1 MEYTKA
7 LADLIEEFNKF
18 PGVGPKSAQRMA
30 FSVLKKSTEQNQK
43 FIEIVRRAKNEI
55 KQCEICFNL
64 CSDTICE
71 ICQDSRRNKSIICI
85 VEEVKDLIAI
95 EKTKEFR
102 GTYHVLGGLISPL
115 DGISSADLNIEPL
128 LERIKGHFDNDP
140 RGLAGTDIQG
150 LRSSKNLSLPGVND
164 DFESKYN
171 AEDSQPNNDSR
182 GLAGADI
189 QGLRSSKNLSLP
201 GVNDDFE
208 SKHNAEDSQPNN
220 DSRGLAGADIQ
231 GLRSSK
237 NLSLPGVNDDFE
249 SKHNA
254 EDRFLQDPL
263 ELVFAI
269 SPSTEGEATIL
280 YLKKVIKRLELDD
293 NIQMSRLA
301 YGLPLG
307 ADLDYADELTI
318 VKALEARV
326 KL

>member
-150 LRSSKNLSLPGVND
+150 LRSSKNLILPGVND
-164 DFESKYN
+164 DFESKY
-171 AEDSQPNNDSR
+171 
-182 GLAGADI
+182 
-189 QGLRSSKNLSLP
+189 
-201 GVNDDFE
+201 
-208 SKHNAEDSQPNN
+208 NAEDSQPNN

>member
-1 MEYTKA
+1 MEYTNA

-182 GLAGADI
+182 GLAG
-189 QGLRSSKNLSLP
+189 S
-201 GVNDDFE
+201 
-208 SKHNAEDSQPNN
+208 
-220 DSRGLAGADIQ
+220 DIQ

>member
-208 SKHNAEDSQPNN
+208 SKHNAED
-220 DSRGLAGADIQ
+220 
-231 GLRSSK
+231 
-237 NLSLPGVNDDFE
+237 
-249 SKHNA
+249 
-254 EDRFLQDPL
+254 RFLQDPL

>member
-102 GTYHVLGGLISPL
+102 GTYHVLGGLISSL

-182 GLAGADI
+182 GLAG
-189 QGLRSSKNLSLP
+189 G
-201 GVNDDFE
+201 
-208 SKHNAEDSQPNN
+208 
-220 DSRGLAGADIQ
+220 DIQ

>member
-1 MEYTKA
+1 
-7 LADLIEEFNKF
+7 
-18 PGVGPKSAQRMA
+18 MA

-208 SKHNAEDSQPNN
+208 SKHNAED
-220 DSRGLAGADIQ
+220 
-231 GLRSSK
+231 
-237 NLSLPGVNDDFE
+237 
-249 SKHNA
+249 
-254 EDRFLQDPL
+254 RFLQDPL